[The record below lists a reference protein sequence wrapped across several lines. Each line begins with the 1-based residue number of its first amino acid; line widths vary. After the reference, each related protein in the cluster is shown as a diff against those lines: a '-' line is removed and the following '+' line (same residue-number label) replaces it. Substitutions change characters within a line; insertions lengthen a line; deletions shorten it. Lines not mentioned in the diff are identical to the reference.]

1 MLSWDVISWETDTV
15 CSSNKTKFALFKF
28 SVSVSYCHQSCYLSE
43 HSFLVYRDELS
54 RIKKKLKVDKDTD
67 ILPSL
72 SKDPKEDKN
81 EEESHSDM
89 RRKV

>member
-1 MLSWDVISWETDTV
+1 
-15 CSSNKTKFALFKF
+15 
-28 SVSVSYCHQSCYLSE
+28 
-43 HSFLVYRDELS
+43 LVYRDELS